1 MYINTSEE
9 KPNNDEAD
17 KSYNAPAKN
26 PVNIPSFLPLKYP
39 KITGIIISR
48 FGIIPAMLILF
59 QVLPEKDKKAKL

>member
-39 KITGIIISR
+39 KITGI
-48 FGIIPAMLILF
+48 F